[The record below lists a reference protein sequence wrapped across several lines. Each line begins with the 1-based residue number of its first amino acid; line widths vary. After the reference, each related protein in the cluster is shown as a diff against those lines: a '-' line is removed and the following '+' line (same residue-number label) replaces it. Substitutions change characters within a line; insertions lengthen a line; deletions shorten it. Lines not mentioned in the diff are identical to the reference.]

1 MDERLRNYLDKH
13 LTPDEREAARTGSA
27 VNKQLILFLVLTAAC
42 YAFFS
47 WVSADMDRK
56 IERSKPLQAD
66 GAKLNKNP
74 WSKD

>member
-13 LTPDEREAARTGSA
+13 LTPGEQEAARTGSA
-27 VNKQLILFLVLTAAC
+27 INKQLIVFLVLTAAC
-42 YAFFS
+42 TLFFN

-56 IERSKPLQAD
+56 IAHSNSRQSEAMGK
-66 GAKLNKNP
+66 KNP